1 MNQIEGASK
10 RKFIDSLKLQGISN
24 DIVLDCM
31 LSTPRELF
39 VEPAL
44 RSRAYDQDA
53 LPIGFSQTISSPYI
67 VAKMSQL
74 IFEQDSMTKVL
85 EVGTGCGYQTAI
97 LSSMFKKVISIERIK
112 SLHEK
117 AKENLSKLNIKN
129 VKLVYGDGYQGL
141 KNESPFD
148 AIILT
153 AAPKGIPKKLIQQ
166 LSVNGRMILPL
177 EEQGAQKLYR
187 IKNTKNGYAKKDVD
201 DVLFVPMLEG
211 VD

>member
-1 MNQIEGASK
+1 MNTNQIEVASK

-24 DIVLDCM
+24 DTVLDCM
-31 LSTPRELF
+31 LNTPRELF
-39 VEPAL
+39 IEPAL

-117 AKENLSKLNIKN
+117 AKENLSKLHIKN
-129 VKLVYGDGYQGL
+129 VKLIKEEGANIYDLFKYKKV
-141 KNESPFD
+141 
-148 AIILT
+148 IIT
-153 AAPKGIPKKLIQQ
+153 
-166 LSVNGRMILPL
+166 SSS
-177 EEQGAQKLYR
+177 
-187 IKNTKNGYAKKDVD
+187 AKKIQERI
-201 DVLFVPMLEG
+201 LNEKN
-211 VD
+211 